1 MALRGGSS
9 NHDAAAR
16 FRWLAEAL
24 PAVLRR
30 RPRMTKRRKPRQMH
44 RRLSPEHR
52 DQLID
57 EYRAGASML
66 ALAKRW
72 KIHRTTVAEHLRR
85 AGVETRRQGIPT
97 EKLDEVITLY
107 NHGWSCLQLAE
118 RYGCNAETVR
128 TYLKGVGIT
137 FRKPWEK
144 VR

>member
-1 MALRGGSS
+1 
-9 NHDAAAR
+9 
-16 FRWLAEAL
+16 
-24 PAVLRR
+24 
-30 RPRMTKRRKPRQMH
+30 
-44 RRLSPEHR
+44 
-52 DQLID
+52 
-57 EYRAGASML
+57 ML